1 MKECFVMNY
10 EPLAKLYYKDK
21 SVYTKIYNERFNNE
35 FSYHLP
41 FEISGNKAFFIIDYQ
56 ISRKIEEI
64 YYISRQLDDILNQL
78 PPIAFK
84 YYINKNLIDEIMLTN
99 DIEGVYST
107 RKEISQIIEMPD
119 NSTKKV
125 RLMGLVKKYQ
135 KLINGEK
142 IPLSSCNDL
151 RLLFDEIV
159 LNEIEEDEKP
169 DGEIFRTG
177 SVSVC
182 TATDKEKHR
191 GLYPEKKLID
201 FLNKSL
207 DFLTNEN
214 NVGPLVKIAV
224 FHYLFGYAHPFYN
237 GNGRTSRFISSYL
250 LCNILNQSIALRISY
265 TIKND
270 KNKYYKA
277 FDICNDPKNKG
288 DITPFLYS
296 FIDIIKNAAKS
307 SLENLESLKQR
318 LEYYSTIHENIY
330 NFFENDLQSKIVYIL
345 IQNALFSSKGV
356 FIEELKHH
364 LECSEATIRKNIKS
378 LIKHGLII
386 TTEREKNKMLY
397 ELSLDDFEQ
406 FAENIQQ
413 L

>member
-1 MKECFVMNY
+1 MNY

-288 DITPFLYS
+288 DITPFIYS

>member
-1 MKECFVMNY
+1 MNY

-214 NVGPLVKIAV
+214 NVGSLVKIAV

-288 DITPFLYS
+288 DITPFIYS

-397 ELSLDDFEQ
+397 ELSLDDFER

>member
-1 MKECFVMNY
+1 MNY

-142 IPLSSCNDL
+142 IPFSSCNDI

-288 DITPFLYS
+288 DITPFIYG